1 MKILFVSV
9 NTNPLAP
16 SVNGDGQRTRL
27 LYEACSR
34 IADVKVISFPSPPN
48 NTQYNNKL
56 DKWKALMPYGDVTS
70 LFPIIREREAV
81 IDAAVQ
87 NDDYDYIVSRYFY
100 RAIPCGL
107 WKYRDKLVIDFDD
120 ALPFYFSNQ
129 IHPTSAWT
137 TRTRL
142 NLAARKA
149 NTVSRRAVK
158 QLHAAFFA
166 EESVAKSN
174 KGVFLPNIPFY
185 SNTCPDVDWN
195 ATAERIIFVGQ
206 LDYQPNREGLN
217 RFLEKVY
224 IPLKKRV
231 PNVEMH
237 VVGKIINKSMRDR
250 WQGYPDVT
258 VTGFVDDLKEE
269 YEQSKVVVV
278 PIYQCGATNIKLL
291 EAMAMNRA
299 CVTTLEA
306 FEKLHGQF
314 ENGKDLFAASN
325 DEEYIEML
333 VSLLSDEKENLR
345 ISHNAKSIM
354 ENYYSFDSFCQIV
367 KNAIIK

>member
-9 NTNPLAP
+9 NTNPLTP

-34 IADVKVISFPSPPN
+34 IADVEVVSFPGLPSN
-48 NTQYNNKL
+48 IQYDNKFE
-56 DKWKALMPYGDVTS
+56 KWKALIPFGDFTTM
-70 LFPIIREREAV
+70 FPVIHERETV
-81 IDAAVQ
+81 VDAAVQ
-87 NDDYDYIVSRYFY
+87 NNDYDFIVSRYFY

-107 WKYRDKLVIDFDD
+107 WKYRDKLVVDFDD
-120 ALPFYFSNQ
+120 ALPFYFLNQ
-129 IHPTSAWT
+129 IHPTSART
-137 TRTRL
+137 TRIRL
-142 NLAARKA
+142 NLAAKKA
-149 NTVSRRAVK
+149 KALSRRAVK
-158 QLHAAFFA
+158 QIHAAFFA
-166 EESVAKSN
+166 EESIAKNN
-174 KGVFLPNIPFY
+174 KGVYLPNIPYY
-185 SNTCPDVDWN
+185 SDTCRDVDWGV
-195 ATAERIIFVGQ
+195 TPKRILFVGQ
-206 LDYQPNREGLN
+206 LDYQPNRDGLN
-217 RFLEKVY
+217 HFLEKVY
-224 IPLKKRV
+224 LPLKERL
-231 PNVEMH
+231 PNVDMH
-237 VVGKIINKSMRDR
+237 VVGKIIDKTMWNR
-250 WQGYPDVT
+250 WQSYPDVT
-258 VTGFVDDLKEE
+258 VTGFVDDLKME
-269 YEQSKVVVV
+269 YEQSQAVVV

-333 VSLLSDEKENLR
+333 VRLLSDEKENLR